1 MHNKT
6 TQLVTHN
13 EANLVRIETVGVKT
27 SVTTD
32 AEAASLWL
40 KKYADTPHT
49 LAAYRKEAERFLLWL
64 KVREKT
70 LQEITVADVLA
81 YQDFLGDP
89 QPRDKWCLEI
99 ERKKLPSGAENPSYI
114 SSKKMRHYLNSG
126 MVNPAWRP
134 FVSELSLIAKKQALT
149 ILFGFGEFLTAI
161 GYLNINP
168 FRAARK
174 RSTLAVAEITR
185 YLEKE
190 TLDKLFF
197 DLELLPEVT
206 EIDFQR
212 KERAIFVMKFLY
224 LTGLRRN
231 ELSNMRWED
240 VRKRRGQYWLHV
252 RGKGRREGYVPLN
265 STALSV
271 LNRYRKA
278 MHQGVFDGDD
288 EGPVLR
294 NLASNRGVSG
304 QCVHSI
310 ITTTLRSSKDKRLL
324 KVSAHWF
331 RHTAASHM
339 LDAGI
344 PLATVRDNL
353 RHANISTTSGYIH
366 TSDDKRHSETENHSI

>member
-6 TQLVTHN
+6 TQLVIHN
-13 EANLVRIETVGVKT
+13 EANLVRVETVGVT
-27 SVTTD
+27 TPVTTD

-40 KKYADTPHT
+40 KKYADTHHT

-64 KVREKT
+64 KEREKT

-99 ERKKLPSGAENPSYI
+99 ERKKLPDGTENPSYI
-114 SSKKMRHYLNSG
+114 SSKKMRHYLNNG

-134 FVSELSLIAKKQALT
+134 FVSELSLMAKKQALT

-161 GYLNINP
+161 GYSAINP

-190 TLDKLFF
+190 TLDKLFI
-197 DLELLPEVT
+197 DLEVLPEVK

-231 ELSNMRWED
+231 ELANMQWED
-240 VRKRRGQYWLHV
+240 IRKRRAQYWLHV

-278 MHQGVFDGDD
+278 MHQGAFDGDD

-310 ITTTLRSSKDKRLL
+310 ITTTLRSCKDKRLL